1 MRNQSM
7 TPDEFIMYV
16 KGIIDSE
23 NEKLELQKALTNGGK
38 IELIGPIKL
47 IKEAL
52 EKIIT
57 SNPQSSLFKYDYTPV
72 SSTINHHISSPTAT
86 LLKG

>member
-1 MRNQSM
+1 M

-57 SNPQSSLFKYDYTPV
+57 SNPQSSLFKYDYTPI
-72 SSTINHHISSPTAT
+72 SSTTNHHISSPTAT

>member
-1 MRNQSM
+1 M

-23 NEKLELQKALTNGGK
+23 NEKLELLKNALTNGEK

-57 SNPQSSLFKYDYTPV
+57 SSPQLSLFKYDYTPV
-72 SSTINHHISSPTAT
+72 SSTINHHNASPTST